1 MEELDRIG
9 SALASGVENAIAF
22 VTSKRV
28 LSMLAAYGAMQAGL
42 PPELAAGSGGAL
54 IAGFTIT
61 DALGKGKGAK

>member
-1 MEELDRIG
+1 MEALTRIG
-9 SALASGVENAIAF
+9 AALAGGTENVIAF

-42 PPELAAGSGGAL
+42 PPELAAAGGGTL
-54 IAGFTIT
+54 VAGFTVT